1 MGCLA
6 THKDHKF
13 NEYHQILARFGQICI
28 LQLAI
33 YAKFDQVN
41 REIGGKIAINGPI
54 LLLFLEPGCACVPTD
69 PPEQDVA
76 SDPCEQ
82 YLRDPCD
89 LDNKVRTCAP
99 SSSLDCSGTSGTAG
113 GGGDQWLIATRC
125 VSTASSTSQQQY
137 HASLIGFI

>member
-41 REIGGKIAINGPI
+41 QEIGGKIAINWSNFAPI
-54 LLLFLEPGCACVPTD
+54 
-69 PPEQDVA
+69 
-76 SDPCEQ
+76 S
-82 YLRDPCD
+82 
-89 LDNKVRTCAP
+89 
-99 SSSLDCSGTSGTAG
+99 
-113 GGGDQWLIATRC
+113 
-125 VSTASSTSQQQY
+125 
-137 HASLIGFI
+137 